1 MSVFDNFF
9 KLNTKNFVSGNPKLE
24 MQQRNRAMGVI
35 QAATHNKLSIIEA
48 ERVYDAIATKAMLLP
63 TNEAKIKEAMSI
75 LTKMKSNWLTTEE
88 KENFIAG
95 VWLCECG
102 RDSKNNS
109 GLTYINAEEL
119 QYTRKA
125 ILGVAFKEAKKT
137 TGNTFDNITV
147 DSFENYGDFNL

>member
-9 KLNTKNFVSGNPKLE
+9 KLNTKTFTYGDSKLE

-35 QAATHNKLSIIEA
+35 QKATHNKLSLTEA
-48 ERVYDAIATKAMLLP
+48 ERVYDAIATKAMVLP

-75 LTKMKSNWLTTEE
+75 LTEMKSNWLTTEE
-88 KENFIAG
+88 KENFVAG

-125 ILGVAFKEAKKT
+125 ILGVAFKDATKT
-137 TGNTFDNITV
+137 TGVTLG
-147 DSFENYGDFNL
+147 NYGDFDFHTSKFS

>member
-1 MSVFDNFF
+1 MSVFDNLF
-9 KLNTKNFVSGNPKLE
+9 KLNTKGFTYGNPKLE

-35 QAATHNKLSIIEA
+35 QAATHNKLSITEA

-75 LTKMKSNWLTTEE
+75 LTEMKANWLTTEE
-88 KENFIAG
+88 KENFVAG

-102 RDSKNNS
+102 KDSQNNS

-125 ILGVAFKEAKKT
+125 ILGVAFKDAAKAT
-137 TGNTFDNITV
+137 ESSFGGAFGNTF
-147 DSFENYGDFNL
+147 GDYNL